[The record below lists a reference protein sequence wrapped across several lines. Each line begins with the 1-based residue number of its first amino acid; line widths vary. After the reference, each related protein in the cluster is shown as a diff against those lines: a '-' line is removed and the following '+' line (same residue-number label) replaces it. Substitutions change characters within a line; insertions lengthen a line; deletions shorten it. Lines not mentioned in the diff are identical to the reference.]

1 MPSTNGNNYY
11 ASGIT
16 PLSRCCNK
24 NLNGEVI
31 KIRRQ
36 PKLLKKD
43 HFAPEELLMAQ
54 RQPSPID
61 SLSENTDITNVL
73 TSTRIIKSI
82 LANSAPLSMSDLAG
96 LLVYVQPMISSNYI
110 ESQDVAITFL
120 GLINDSYWG
129 EIVKSCEMP
138 VNNSMEITEKNRIK
152 NAQKARDLLVNVAMN
167 VTKATISSS
176 KSRRNLRYYT
186 RTFKKH

>member
-16 PLSRCCNK
+16 PLSRCCNRDI
-24 NLNGEVI
+24 NGEVI

-36 PKLLKKD
+36 PKLLQKD

-61 SLSENTDITNVL
+61 SLNENTDITNVL
-73 TSTRIIKSI
+73 TGTKIIKSI
-82 LANSAPLSMSDLAG
+82 LASSALLSMSDLAR
-96 LLVYVQPMISSNYI
+96 LLLYVHPMLSSTYI

-120 GLINDSYWG
+120 GVIKDSYWV
-129 EIVKSCEMP
+129 EIVKTCEMP
-138 VNNSMEITEKNRIK
+138 VNNSTKITEKNRIQ

-167 VTKATISSS
+167 ATKTTISSS
-176 KSRRNLRYYT
+176 KSRRNLRCYT
-186 RTFKKH
+186 RTFKKL